1 MRMTKSVP
9 IHSQLS
15 IASRLRSI
23 MGIWGITAFLPL
35 PILALTDPDRSADLS
50 CLYLAIS
57 NALLV
62 TEAHRSWGLPGT
74 VYSWRARTLTITTV
88 TFVNVALFIAFGC
101 VTGVQTSFPFP
112 LMAVLSVIPALG
124 VLPWML
130 RRVSQ
135 DPYAAVVFTGFLM
148 GTCKILGCAAAR
160 IVYGP
165 EALAEGFMAAD
176 WRTAKLMIT
185 VMWILSTLLSLG
197 LLLADYRY
205 FAHRDAGHST

>member
-1 MRMTKSVP
+1 
-9 IHSQLS
+9 
-15 IASRLRSI
+15 

-57 NALLV
+57 NALLA
-62 TEAHRSWGLPGT
+62 TEAHRSWGLPGS
-74 VYSWRARTLTITTV
+74 VYLWRAKTLTITTV
-88 TFVNVALFIAFGC
+88 IFVNVALFIAFGSM
-101 VTGVQTSFPFP
+101 TGVKTSFPFP

-135 DPYAAVVFTGFLM
+135 DPYAAVVFAGFLM

-165 EALAEGFMAAD
+165 DALAEGYMAAD

-185 VMWILSTLLSLG
+185 VMWTLSTLLSLG
-197 LLLADYRY
+197 LLLVDYRY
-205 FAHRDAGHST
+205 FAHRDASHAT

>member
-1 MRMTKSVP
+1 MP

-15 IASRLRSI
+15 IASQLRSI

-57 NALLV
+57 NALLA
-62 TEAHRSWGLPGT
+62 TEAHRSWGLPGS
-74 VYSWRARTLTITTV
+74 VYLWRAKTLTITTV
-88 TFVNVALFIAFGC
+88 IFVNVALFIAFGSM
-101 VTGVQTSFPFP
+101 TGVKTSFPFP

-135 DPYAAVVFTGFLM
+135 DPYAAVVFAGFLM

-165 EALAEGFMAAD
+165 DALAEGYMAAD

-185 VMWILSTLLSLG
+185 VMWTLSTLLSLG
-197 LLLADYRY
+197 LLLVDYRY
-205 FAHRDAGHST
+205 FAHRDASHAT